1 MNKGELVG
9 AVADKAGLDRKQA
22 GQAIEATLEAI
33 TDALTRG
40 EEVKLVGFG
49 SFIVTKRPA
58 GEARNPRTGETVR
71 VEESMAPK
79 FKAGAGL
86 KQAVNGKSAA

>member
-1 MNKGELVG
+1 MGRAAPPL
-9 AVADKAGLDRKQA
+9 
-22 GQAIEATLEAI
+22 
-33 TDALTRG
+33 
-40 EEVKLVGFG
+40 VKLVGFG